1 MASVPGLSVGGVR
14 SLEYARLRR
23 VPSIVVLAE
32 NMTGSNVFAVRLT
45 IFLFCSRYLI
55 LIDWRCSFLRNI
67 PAHNL
72 EHLNDSV

>member
-45 IFLFCSRYLI
+45 IFYFV
-55 LIDWRCSFLRNI
+55 
-67 PAHNL
+67 P
-72 EHLNDSV
+72 VT

>member
-45 IFLFCSRYLI
+45 IFYFVLVTWSLLI
-55 LIDWRCSFLRNI
+55 GGVHFLRNI

>member
-1 MASVPGLSVGGVR
+1 MLFTKISGLCRGVMASVLGLSVGGVR

-45 IFLFCSRYLI
+45 IFYFVL
-55 LIDWRCSFLRNI
+55 
-67 PAHNL
+67 
-72 EHLNDSV
+72 VT

>member
-1 MASVPGLSVGGVR
+1 MLFTKISGLCRGVMASVPGLSIGGVR

-45 IFLFCSRYLI
+45 IFYFVL
-55 LIDWRCSFLRNI
+55 
-67 PAHNL
+67 
-72 EHLNDSV
+72 VT